1 MKKLILKNFFNDTSV
16 FLVTTILA
24 LSLIIWVIQAVNFLD
39 FVTEDGHGL
48 LVYFKFT
55 VLNFPKIVSRILT
68 FVFLIALFYQI
79 IKYEDKNE
87 LLIFWNNGI
96 NKFKFINSIITY
108 SFLIVILQII
118 LGSLMSPIGQNL
130 ARQEIRESTIDFFP
144 SLINDGKFIDT
155 VNNLTIYVDKIDEAG
170 NFENIIL
177 KDISNKLS
185 ENDFRMVQAKRGSLS
200 INSQNRNLI
209 LSDGTIIEKKN
220 DKISNLKFENF
231 NFDLNKF
238 GSKSTTYPKIQETSN
253 TSIIKCLILH
263 HKNYGISKTFN
274 DLVCEKNFI
283 DIISQEFLKRFI
295 KPFYIPLLALFI
307 SLIIFF
313 SKEDRNYFKIKI
325 FLFCVSFS
333 TIIFSEIF
341 LRYSGFKDINMLV
354 FIFFPLVIFLAT
366 YALTYIKTN
375 YK

>member
-1 MKKLILKNFFNDTSV
+1 M
-16 FLVTTILA
+16 A

-39 FVTEDGHGL
+39 FITEDGHGL

-130 ARQEIRESTIDFFP
+130 ARQEIKESNIDFFP

-185 ENDFRMVQAKRGSLS
+185 ENDFRMVQAKKGSLS

-313 SKEDRNYFKIKI
+313 LKKTKIILKLKFLYFV
-325 FLFCVSFS
+325 FLFQPLF
-333 TIIFSEIF
+333 FQK
-341 LRYSGFKDINMLV
+341 YS
-354 FIFFPLVIFLAT
+354 
-366 YALTYIKTN
+366 
-375 YK
+375 

>member
-1 MKKLILKNFFNDTSV
+1 MIHRFPSYYNFGFKLNNMGHTR
-16 FLVTTILA
+16 
-24 LSLIIWVIQAVNFLD
+24 VNFG
-39 FVTEDGHGL
+39 FYTEDGHGL

-130 ARQEIRESTIDFFP
+130 ARQEIKESTIDFFP

-209 LSDGTIIEKKN
+209 LSDGTIIEKKMT
-220 DKISNLKFENF
+220 KYQI
-231 NFDLNKF
+231 
-238 GSKSTTYPKIQETSN
+238 
-253 TSIIKCLILH
+253 
-263 HKNYGISKTFN
+263 
-274 DLVCEKNFI
+274 
-283 DIISQEFLKRFI
+283 
-295 KPFYIPLLALFI
+295 
-307 SLIIFF
+307 
-313 SKEDRNYFKIKI
+313 
-325 FLFCVSFS
+325 
-333 TIIFSEIF
+333 
-341 LRYSGFKDINMLV
+341 
-354 FIFFPLVIFLAT
+354 
-366 YALTYIKTN
+366 
-375 YK
+375 